1 MSKCKTYT
9 HGGIGACKAL
19 RDPLRGGILMTAGT
33 TITAENAAILGTS
46 STTGWMSILAP
57 LVATS
62 AIEKGIV
69 LDFKRGI
76 ENTTTAAEMTTS
88 NIGLVEETTE
98 QMPRMT
104 GYGNMSY
111 SEYQNF
117 FNAHGN
123 SFDFALTAKN
133 GNKLMTKTTGGLL
146 KGFRCNIFVKKGAIP
161 AMGADLQKECY
172 FDIVFDDPE
181 EFENIVEV
189 ETNFTFTQLVDLC
202 PVGLDVVVTTPYE
215 GNGGTATIKVTSRNS
230 NTPCALV
237 AANTNIQILESYNN
251 TTTAIA
257 TVAQDN
263 AATGSYLVTST
274 ASLVGPVVARITIES
289 ATKRTY
295 VSKPFLLV
303 E

>member
-1 MSKCKTYT
+1 MSKCKSYF
-9 HGGIGACKAL
+9 HGGIGACNAL
-19 RDPLRGGILMTAGT
+19 RDPLRAAILTDLGT
-33 TITAENAAILGTS
+33 TITPANAAILGTD

-62 AIEKGIV
+62 VIEKGVI

-76 ENTTTAAEMTTS
+76 EDTTTAAEMTTS
-88 NIGLVEETTE
+88 NVGMIEETTE

-117 FNAHGN
+117 FRANGHY
-123 SFDFALTAKN
+123 FDIPLVAKN
-133 GNKLMTKTTGGLL
+133 GNLLMSVTTGGNY
-146 KGFRCNIFVKKGAIP
+146 KGFRASIFVKKGAIP
-161 AMGADLQKECY
+161 AMGADLQKECF

-189 ETNFTFTQLVDLC
+189 ETDFTFTQLKDLS

-215 GNGGTATIKVTSRNS
+215 GTGGTATIKVTSRNS
-230 NTPCALV
+230 NAPFAGV
-237 AANTNIQILESYNN
+237 AAPANVQILESYNN
-251 TTTAIA
+251 AVTAVS
-257 TVAQDN
+257 TVAQGN
-263 AATGSYLVTST
+263 AAIGSYVLTCT
-274 ASLVGPVVARITIES
+274 ASLVGPVWARITAES

-295 VSKPFLLV
+295 VSKPFKLV

>member
-9 HGGIGACKAL
+9 HGGLGACKAL
-19 RDPLRGGILMTAGT
+19 RDPIRGGILTTVGT
-33 TITAENAAILGTS
+33 TITAANAAILGTS

-62 AIEKGIV
+62 VIEPGVI

-88 NIGLVEETTE
+88 NIGLIEETSE
-98 QMPRMT
+98 QQPRMT

-117 FNAHGN
+117 FNANGHA
-123 SFDFALTAKN
+123 FDLVITAKN
-133 GNKLMTKTTGGLL
+133 GNQLMTKTTGGLL
-146 KGFRCNIFVKKGAIP
+146 KGFRCNLFVKKGAIP
-161 AMGADLQKECY
+161 AIGADLQKECF
-172 FDIVFDDPE
+172 FDIVFEDPE

-189 ETNFTFTQLVDLC
+189 ETNFTFTQLKDLS

-215 GNGGTATIKVTSRNS
+215 GTGGTATIKVTSRNS

-237 AANTNIQILESYNN
+237 AASTNIQILESYNN
-251 TTTAIA
+251 VTTAIA

-263 AATGSYLVTST
+263 AAIGSYLVTST
-274 ASLVGPVVARITIES
+274 TGLVGRVVARITIQSE
-289 ATKRTY
+289 TKRTY
-295 VSKPFLLV
+295 VSKPFLLI